1 MLLSS
6 ETDSF
11 MWIKDRY
18 SFKKIMYW
26 LITIIFLLFCLMY
39 LPDVNSLNRVR
50 ENQLRESYV
59 LKYGDKVEGK

>member
-18 SFKKIMYW
+18 SFKMIMYW
-26 LITIIFLLFCLMY
+26 LITVILLFCLMY
-39 LPDVNSLNRVR
+39 LSDVNSVNRVR

>member
-11 MWIKDRY
+11 MWLKDRY
-18 SFKKIMYW
+18 SFKMIMYW
-26 LITIIFLLFCLMY
+26 LITVILLFCLMY
-39 LPDVNSLNRVR
+39 LSDVNSVNRVR

>member
-11 MWIKDRY
+11 VWIKDRY
-18 SFKKIMYW
+18 SFKMIMYW
-26 LITIIFLLFCLMY
+26 LITVILLFCFMY

-50 ENQLRESYV
+50 ESQLRESYV